1 MIPVTLHVRSFNAD
15 DSVRK
20 SQDFHFNVFVQQ
32 KWTPYLMMATLF
44 NAVSNLNDFSED
56 ATYRMNGE
64 LELAGHEKVQHQHD
78 AGPCGPAGSYA
89 HAAGGLVGRQ
99 VQSPVS
105 QPGEDAGCDS
115 RERHGGSAAGT
126 AHCPN

>member
-1 MIPVTLHVRSFNAD
+1 MSVRSTPD

-56 ATYRMNGE
+56 ADLSHEWR
-64 LELAGHEKVQHQHD
+64 LDLAGHEKVQMSTMP
-78 AGPCGPAGSYA
+78 APRAAGSNT
-89 HAAGGLVGRQ
+89 HAAGGMVG
-99 VQSPVS
+99 
-105 QPGEDAGCDS
+105 A
-115 RERHGGSAAGT
+115 
-126 AHCPN
+126 